1 MTRYLVVI
9 DVQEHTKPSAMMV
22 DQLKA
27 LGRQLPTVAMVMHEE
42 LTDDVQENS
51 LVPGEGVFTHSGY
64 LPSIELVQHLQKQ
77 GATEALVVGGFD
89 DTKILAVGTALNDSG
104 IKPIMVPML
113 CYGNMWYEHS
123 VCIRIWEQTL
133 GKVHDSVVEL
143 GLRI

>member
-64 LPSIELVQHLQKQ
+64 LPSIELVQHCKNKAPQRRWLLAGLTILKFLL
-77 GATEALVVGGFD
+77 LV
-89 DTKILAVGTALNDSG
+89 
-104 IKPIMVPML
+104 P
-113 CYGNMWYEHS
+113 H
-123 VCIRIWEQTL
+123 
-133 GKVHDSVVEL
+133 
-143 GLRI
+143 